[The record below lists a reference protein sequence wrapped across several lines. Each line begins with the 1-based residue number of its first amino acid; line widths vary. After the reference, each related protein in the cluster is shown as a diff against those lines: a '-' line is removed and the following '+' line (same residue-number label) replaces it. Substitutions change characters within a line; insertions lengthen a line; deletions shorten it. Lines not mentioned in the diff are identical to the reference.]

1 MTAMTRPSTTERA
14 RRAPLRL
21 FAAALAATLA
31 ACSLAP
37 EYQVPEVPV
46 AEQYREAGGPWTPA
60 QPADRQARAPWWQ
73 AYGDAQLSALIERLQ
88 QSSPDLAGAL
98 ARYEQAE
105 SFREQARSGL
115 FPRLG
120 IGAGFQR
127 DRQSEHRP
135 PVGMVGDRYYNSSS
149 ASVSASYELDL
160 WGRLRNAVTAGE
172 ASLQAAEGD
181 LESLRL
187 SLQAQL
193 ADAYIQLRATDAE
206 ARLLDDTVEAFGKAV
221 ELTETRR
228 AAGISSGLDVARAQT
243 QLQTAKVEAAKLR
256 AARAQLEHA
265 IAVLVGESPSR
276 FSIAAEAVDI
286 RQPEVP
292 PGLPSTLLQR
302 RPDIAAAERRA
313 AAANAGIGIARAAW
327 FPSFT
332 IGAAAGYQTYENH
345 DWFTAPNSFWTLGP
359 SLALTLFDGGARR
372 AQLKR
377 AQAGFDAASAD
388 YRATALSAFAEVEDQ
403 LARLH
408 HYRDATVEEN
418 GAAEAAQ
425 RALDYAMTRYRA
437 GAVNYLEVVTAQ
449 TAALQTQRGLVELKA
464 QQLRASVA
472 LIRALGGGWPAATTT
487 ASAAMTGAGDAS
499 P

>member
-1 MTAMTRPSTTERA
+1 MTAMTRPRRTERLV
-14 RRAPLRL
+14 RAPLL
-21 FAAALAATLA
+21 LVLVPVMLA

-37 EYQVPEVPV
+37 RYEVPDVPV
-46 AEQYREAGGPWTPA
+46 AEQYREASGPWMPA
-60 QPADRQARAPWWQ
+60 LPADRQVRPQWWD
-73 AYGDAQLSALIERLQ
+73 AYGDAQLNALVARLQ
-88 QSSPDLAGAL
+88 QNSPDLAGAL

-105 SFREQARSGL
+105 SYRDQARSGL

-120 IGAGFQR
+120 LGAGFQR

-135 PVGMVGDRYYNSSS
+135 PIGMVGDRYYNTST

-160 WGRLRNAVTAGE
+160 WGRLRNAVTVGDAG
-172 ASLQAAEGD
+172 LKAAQGD

-193 ADAYIQLRATDAE
+193 VDDYIQLRATDSE

-228 AAGISSGLDVARAQT
+228 GAGISSGLDVARAQT

-276 FSIAAEAVDI
+276 FTIAAEPVEI
-286 RQPEVP
+286 RQPEIP
-292 PGLPSTLLQR
+292 LGLPSTLLQR
-302 RPDIAAAERRA
+302 RPDVAAAERRA

-408 HYRDATVEEN
+408 HYRDATTEEN

-472 LIRALGGGWPAATTT
+472 LIRALGGGWSADAPTTT
-487 ASAAMTGAGDAS
+487 AGLATAGDTATR
-499 P
+499 

>member
-1 MTAMTRPSTTERA
+1 M
-14 RRAPLRL
+14 
-21 FAAALAATLA
+21 
-31 ACSLAP
+31 
-37 EYQVPEVPV
+37 
-46 AEQYREAGGPWTPA
+46 
-60 QPADRQARAPWWQ
+60 
-73 AYGDAQLSALIERLQ
+73 
-88 QSSPDLAGAL
+88 
-98 ARYEQAE
+98 
-105 SFREQARSGL
+105 
-115 FPRLG
+115 
-120 IGAGFQR
+120 
-127 DRQSEHRP
+127 
-135 PVGMVGDRYYNSSS
+135 
-149 ASVSASYELDL
+149 
-160 WGRLRNAVTAGE
+160 
-172 ASLQAAEGD
+172 
-181 LESLRL
+181 
-187 SLQAQL
+187 
-193 ADAYIQLRATDAE
+193 
-206 ARLLDDTVEAFGKAV
+206 
-221 ELTETRR
+221 
-228 AAGISSGLDVARAQT
+228 
-243 QLQTAKVEAAKLR
+243 
-256 AARAQLEHA
+256 
-265 IAVLVGESPSR
+265 LVGESPSR

-313 AAANAGIGIARAAW
+313 AAANAGSGIARAAW